1 MNSDRLQ
8 NLEDL
13 FLQEIREGH
22 LKGCSVMVVHK
33 GAAQFRGEYG
43 TDRRDSIYRIYSM
56 TKPITAV
63 AVMML
68 MERGLID
75 VEEPLYRY
83 IPEFEHMTV
92 VTRVG
97 EVPAKNF
104 ITIADCLNMTSGMVY
119 PGEDSVSAIRLLK
132 EAERVA
138 VRQEFGEN
146 ISALA
151 LARSVATVPLLFE
164 PGSRWHYG
172 VSADVLAGLVERV
185 TGMRYGEFL
194 KRAIFTPLDM
204 KDTMYVSALGD
215 KAERLAAIYC
225 RNDDGSV
232 TPITDAQVEKLDS
245 EAFCSV
251 RATSF
256 DGGGSGLCST
266 LADYSKFAMML
277 LNNGEYNGARI
288 LSRKTVDFLHTD
300 QLPERVRKTVD
311 FEQVKG
317 YSYSNLL
324 RIMKDTGQARSNG
337 TAGEYGW
344 DGMLGTYFLIDPKE
358 ELIVIYGQQVLN
370 GDTKTLIRK
379 MRSIV
384 YSAL

>member
-1 MNSDRLQ
+1 MNTDRLQ

-13 FLQEIREGH
+13 FLQEIRVGH

-33 GAAQFRGEYG
+33 GAEQFRGEYG

-56 TKPITAV
+56 TKPVTAV

-75 VEEPLYRY
+75 VREPLYRY
-83 IPEFEHMTV
+83 IPEFRNMTV
-92 VTRVG
+92 VTENG
-97 EVPAKNF
+97 EVPAKNV

-132 EAERVA
+132 EAERIS

-146 ISALA
+146 ISARTLA
-151 LARSVATVPLLFE
+151 GIVATVPLLFE
-164 PGSRWHYG
+164 PGTRFHYG
-172 VSADVLAGLVERV
+172 VSADVLAGVVESV

-194 KRAIFTPLDM
+194 RRAVFGPLDM
-204 KDTMYVSALGD
+204 NDTMYVSALGE
-215 KAERLAAIYC
+215 KAERLAPIFTQ
-225 RNDDGSV
+225 NDDGTL
-232 TPITDAQVEKLDS
+232 TPITDAQIDKLNS
-245 EAFCSV
+245 EAFCAV
-251 RATSF
+251 MQTSF
-256 DGGGSGLCST
+256 DGGGAGLCST
-266 LADYSKFAMML
+266 LSDYSRFAMML

-288 LSRKTVDFLHTD
+288 ISRKTVDYLHTD
-300 QLPERVRKTVD
+300 QLTDRVRKTID
-311 FEQVKG
+311 FEQLKG
-317 YSYSNLL
+317 YSYSNLM
-324 RIMKDTGQARSNG
+324 RIMKDTGEAMSNG
-337 TAGEYGW
+337 SVGEYGW

-358 ELIVIYGQQVLN
+358 ELIVVYGQQVLN
-370 GDTKTLIRK
+370 GDNKSLIRR

>member
-13 FLQEIREGH
+13 FLQEIKEGR

-33 GAAQFRGEYG
+33 GAAKFRGEYG
-43 TDRRDSIYRIYSM
+43 TDKRDSIYRIYSM
-56 TKPITAV
+56 TKPVTAV

-75 VEEPLYRY
+75 VEEPLFRY

-92 VTRVG
+92 VTREG
-97 EVPAKNF
+97 EVPAKNPV
-104 ITIADCLNMTSGMVY
+104 TIADCLNMTSGIVY

-138 VRQEFGEN
+138 VRQEFGEK
-146 ISALA
+146 ISVLA
-151 LARSVATVPLLFE
+151 LTRSVAAVPLLFE
-164 PGSRWHYG
+164 PGTRWHYG
-172 VSADVLAGLVERV
+172 ASADVLAGLTERV

-204 KDTMYVSALGD
+204 KDTMFVSALEE
-215 KAERLAAIYC
+215 KAERLALIYS

-232 TPITDAQVEKLDS
+232 TPITDAQVDKLDS

-288 LSRKTVDFLHTD
+288 LSRKTVEYLHTD
-300 QLPERVRKTVD
+300 QLSDRVRRTID
-311 FEQVKG
+311 FEQLKG
-317 YSYSNLL
+317 YSYSNLM
-324 RIMKDTGQARSNG
+324 RIMRDTGEARSNG
-337 TAGEYGW
+337 SVGEYGW
-344 DGMLGTYFLIDPKE
+344 DGMLGTYFFIDPKE

-370 GDTKTLIRK
+370 GDNKNLIRK